1 MFEENIFGLVPKKDL
16 LDIGYD
22 VTRPNEP
29 ADQLFGDIKTDN
41 LLAYW
46 ETMSSEYNLPVMAQ
60 YHAFDTVT
68 RKTIRRPIDTKNIEK
83 GLIKVKIPTTERL
96 QQLLDRGVV
105 AQTALEKRVLDDG
118 FTVSEEV
125 FTRSKVAKNEV
136 LATGKM
142 TIKENNLD
150 ITIDYGVPQD
160 NVNLTLDFGAGAE
173 KPLFEQME
181 DLLAAAVAKGVTL
194 NGIYTSKAML
204 SAMRK
209 DSSFQKAVNGYV
221 MDGQI
226 LRESAFKAFLN
237 EELGINRV
245 ITNDYQYS
253 LPLTEGSDGRP
264 VTSARRFYPVDKI
277 TFFAGDGKIG
287 DGLWG
292 DPPTVRANN
301 FMAGATDAAASN
313 VSPYVYVSQYVEDD
327 PVIVWTKAEGLFVPA
342 LFNPTA
348 LFIATKT
355 ATPLNA

>member
-1 MFEENIFGLVPKKDL
+1 MFEENIFGLVSKKDL

-41 LLAYW
+41 ILAYW

-96 QQLLDRGVV
+96 QQLLDRGVNS
-105 AQTALEKRVLDDG
+105 QTALEKRVLDDG

-125 FTRSKVAKNEV
+125 FTRSKVSKNEV
-136 LATGKM
+136 LATGKL

-150 ITIDYGVPQD
+150 ITIDYGVPQE
-160 NVNLTLDFGAGAE
+160 NTNLTLDFGAGSE

-181 DLLAAAVAKGVTL
+181 DLIKFASDRGVKI

-204 SAMRK
+204 NAMRK

-226 LRESAFKAFLN
+226 LRKSAFNAFMN
-237 EELGINRV
+237 DELEINRIIV
-245 ITNDYQYS
+245 NDYQYS
-253 LPLTEGSDGRP
+253 LPLTEGSNGRP
-264 VTSARRFYPVDKI
+264 VTNARRYYPVDKI

-292 DPPTVRANN
+292 DPPTVRANK
-301 FMAGATDAAASN
+301 FMAGATNAEASES
-313 VSPYVYVSQYVEDD
+313 SPYVFVSQYVEDD

>member
-29 ADQLFGDIKTDN
+29 ADQLFGDVKTEN

-60 YHAFDTVT
+60 FHAFDTVT
-68 RKTIRRPIDTKNIEK
+68 QKTMRRPIDAKNIEK

-96 QQLLDRGVV
+96 QQLLDRGVNS
-105 AQTALEKRVLDDG
+105 QTELEKRVFDDG

-150 ITIDYGVPQD
+150 ITIDYGVPQA
-160 NVNLTLDFGAGAE
+160 NTQNALDFGAGAA
-173 KPLFEQME
+173 KPLLEQLE
-181 DLLAAAVAKGVTL
+181 DLLEVAVGNGVTL
-194 NGIYTSKAML
+194 NGFYTSKAIL
-204 SAMRK
+204 NKMRR

-226 LRESAFKAFLN
+226 LRDSAFRAFLN
-237 EELGINRV
+237 EELGINRI
-245 ITNDYQYS
+245 ITNDNQYS
-253 LPLTEGSDGRP
+253 LPLTEGTDGRP
-264 VTSARRFYPVDKI
+264 VTSARRFYPVDKL
-277 TFFAGDGKIG
+277 TLFAGDGHIG

-292 DPPTVRANN
+292 DPPTVRANK
-301 FMAGATDAAASN
+301 FMAGATDAQASQS
-313 VSPYVYVSQYVEDD
+313 SPYVYVSQYVDKD

-342 LFNPTA
+342 LYNPTTLYVA
-348 LFIATKT
+348 T
-355 ATPLNA
+355 ATSTPGT